1 MSTWRR
7 LSLCVA
13 FAAASV
19 KANNIMN
26 FLVRFIVFCFDPL
39 GLGRRFLVR
48 PALNVGWNVYDR
60 VRSKA
65 DEKVGTVRELV
76 LRLGLIAFAVV
87 LIIWLAVFM
96 YAAFYY
102 IYMPAISH
110 TRPVHMQFKTCLETS
125 TPCTFPHAH
134 VSLTKKQQLLM
145 VGQAYKVIVNIDMP
159 ESPQNLELGMF
170 MVCAEMRDYDS
181 LLRGHSC
188 RSAMMRYRSP
198 LIRMISTWALSPLY
212 VLGWKEEFQ
221 QVPVEIFSRYLEER
235 QHPIT
240 DVYVE
245 IQSQK
250 IQFYTVTLH
259 IVADF
264 TGLRYIMFNW
274 PVLSAIVAISTNL
287 FFILVVFLLSWYHW
301 SDASWLHSLQIKYAR
316 LTNTLQS
323 GAGSVILSSTSTSS
337 LRDDDLLSLDE
348 KSDIDDVGGGDADD
362 LMVEK
367 SLDKHSQHGR
377 DAKDALRQRKTK
389 RTDK

>member
-1 MSTWRR
+1 
-7 LSLCVA
+7 
-13 FAAASV
+13 
-19 KANNIMN
+19 
-26 FLVRFIVFCFDPL
+26 
-39 GLGRRFLVR
+39 
-48 PALNVGWNVYDR
+48 
-60 VRSKA
+60 
-65 DEKVGTVRELV
+65 
-76 LRLGLIAFAVV
+76 
-87 LIIWLAVFM
+87 
-96 YAAFYY
+96 
-102 IYMPAISH
+102 
-110 TRPVHMQFKTCLETS
+110 
-125 TPCTFPHAH
+125 
-134 VSLTKKQQLLM
+134 
-145 VGQAYKVIVNIDMP
+145 VGQAYKVIVNFKMP

-181 LLRGHSC
+181 MLRGHSC

-245 IQSQK
+245 ILSPP

-301 SDASWLHSLQIKYAR
+301 SDAKWLHSMQIKYAR
-316 LTNTLQS
+316 LTKSLEP
-323 GAGSVILSSTSTSS
+323 GVILSRASS
-337 LRDDDLLSLDE
+337 LRDDDDLVAYSD
-348 KSDIDDVGGGDADD
+348 KSDIADVGGDTLSDVDADD
-362 LMVEK
+362 LVLVKK
-367 SLDKHSQHGR
+367 SGSGKRESP
-377 DAKDALRQRKTK
+377 DALRLRQTKKT
-389 RTDK
+389 TADY

>member
-1 MSTWRR
+1 
-7 LSLCVA
+7 
-13 FAAASV
+13 
-19 KANNIMN
+19 MN
-26 FLVRFIVFCFDPL
+26 FLLRFVVFCLDPL
-39 GLGRRFLVR
+39 GLGRRFFVR
-48 PALNVGWNVYDR
+48 PALNLGWNVYDR

-181 LLRGHSC
+181 MLRGHSC

-287 FFILVVFLLSWYHW
+287 FFILVIFLLSWYHW

-316 LTNTLQS
+316 LTNTLQPGS
-323 GAGSVILSSTSTSS
+323 AASSVILPSAIRRSASS
-337 LRDDDLLSLDE
+337 LRDDDLLAFADD
-348 KSDIDDVGGGDADD
+348 KSDIADVGGDPLNDTSDADD
-362 LMVEK
+362 LVMVK
-367 SLDKHSQHGR
+367 PGSGGGKP
-377 DAKDALRQRKTK
+377 RQRLVKKT
-389 RTDK
+389 TADH